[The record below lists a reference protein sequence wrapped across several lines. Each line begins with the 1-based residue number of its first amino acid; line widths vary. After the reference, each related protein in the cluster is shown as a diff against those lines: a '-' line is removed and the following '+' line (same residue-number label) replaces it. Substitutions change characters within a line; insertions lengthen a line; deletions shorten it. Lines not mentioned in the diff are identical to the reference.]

1 MLLNY
6 LLIIFYILENCEF
19 VGYVNRY
26 FYSCTDYYDLFA
38 SAGYDM
44 PTISKMTP
52 EDLTA
57 IGIKKPN
64 HRKKLKAEI
73 VKLNI
78 PDGLPNYIPATLDEF
93 LILVRLHD
101 YRGLLATQGYLN
113 IDDLVQ
119 ISIEDLEDIGIYRL
133 GHQKRLL
140 LSIKRAKDLKSGRRI
155 AQYPSSASTAAATSN
170 QNGVPTVRQLQ
181 PPPRLPPAAQQ
192 QLVSYYYH
200 YYFV

>member
-1 MLLNY
+1 
-6 LLIIFYILENCEF
+6 
-19 VGYVNRY
+19 
-26 FYSCTDYYDLFA
+26 
-38 SAGYDM
+38 M

-155 AQYPSSASTAAATSN
+155 AQYPSASTTTAAASAAASN
-170 QNGVPTVRQLQ
+170 QNGVNTVRQLQ
-181 PPPRLPPAAQQ
+181 PPPRLPPTQQ
-192 QLVSYYYH
+192 QPVRRYTKLF
-200 YYFV
+200 YYFQLFVFV